1 MYDRILVFLADEAI
15 CRPAVTESVALAR
28 IHGSEIVFACV
39 LPNYAIPLADMPM
52 ATVPLPDEFQQAAQ
66 RNAEQMM
73 AAAKAA
79 AEAAGVACRQ
89 EIVQGPEDEQ
99 TVLELAKR
107 LACGLIVVASS
118 GHNAIVRLLSGS
130 VIPGLITQST
140 IPLLIVRGAPA
151 ADAAAAGE
159 ASAPAAGG

>member
-1 MYDRILVFLADEAI
+1 MYPRILVFLADEAL
-15 CRPAVTESVALAR
+15 CRPAVDEAVALAR
-28 IHGSEIVFACV
+28 IHGSELAFACV

-73 AAAKAA
+73 ASAMARAK
-79 AEAAGVACRQ
+79 EAGVACRQ

-99 TVLELAKR
+99 TVLELAQR
-107 LACGLIVVASS
+107 LGCGLIVVASS

-140 IPLLIVRGAPA
+140 IPLLIVRGATATATTTAEP
-151 ADAAAAGE
+151 
-159 ASAPAAGG
+159 APAHMA